1 MCKRVISVL
10 LALMLVLTLF
20 PVSALAEE
28 PEETGNQIAGPA
40 ENPSQPN
47 TQLEESGEP
56 LSPAEGDGPAA
67 ELEKA
72 EKDPSSLERNET
84 PLVIVP
90 AEEEI
95 SVSFPAG
102 ELSEEELLEG
112 YFTKQVVAELYGDAY
127 DSGFYQSSGT
137 HALSGNSLKLYNF
150 MKTRITEIAEGKR
163 TDTKIVITAVDLGLV
178 SGNTFA
184 DYKKVNNDLQTAYNT
199 IRGTFSEDD
208 LKNVLNCLILDC
220 GYELYW
226 FDKTADTTSIKYEP
240 NSISNDAQTINVG
253 WTYSLTVSQ
262 DYRGGVSTNTY
273 VANKPAKVA
282 AAATKAAEIVDKY
295 ASASDY
301 EKLAGYKDE
310 ICALVDYNHA
320 AAGDDS
326 TPYGDPWQMIDV
338 FDGEP
343 ATKVVC
349 EGYAKAFQYL
359 CDLGGLD
366 CYTVTGQMGGGTG
379 AGPHMWNIV
388 RLDGKSYLVDVT
400 NSDTGSAGADGS
412 LFMVGASPVS
422 GSYAGGDLKY
432 AFGLVTYE
440 YDHLGADRTDQYAV
454 QPESVLVLA
463 EENCPK
469 PKPAVELNITGPGT
483 YTIPG
488 YTSLDTAGT
497 QTYNLTAVLKDG
509 VSEPALPA
517 SGWTWSVAGAP
528 AGVTVTG
535 TGSSATLSVT
545 SAAEAGNIRVKAVC
559 DAINAAGETELTLT
573 KSSPVA
579 AFVKVNGETTIVKRD
594 DGTGTSTYTA
604 TVYDQYK
611 VELAPQPAVTWTT
624 DPSGS
629 GISVT
634 SGGVVTAAG
643 VAAGTTFTLKA
654 AAGGKEGTLEITVV
668 DKPPH
673 VIEGTLQ
680 NISLVVGEKRTQ
692 TVRCTTGG
700 TVTYAITPKE
710 GQTGNAAVVNA
721 STGEVTAKAVGS
733 VDVTATA
740 AGGDVYGPAKV
751 RYTVTVTPKTLTAAM
766 VADISAKPYTGDAQ
780 TPVVTVKDGAKTL
793 VKDTDYTVSV
803 SPASP
808 TNAGSY
814 TVTVTGRGNY
824 TGSVDKTFRI
834 TPASLTA
841 APAVTNPAAVL
852 ASEGK
857 SAGDLLALAQT
868 ANAGLKVAGLKN
880 EDVDLGAVWNLV
892 SGTYDPKGGS
902 YVYELTLTSANTNYT
917 YTGTKPRVTVTVT
930 PVNLTLSLSETSST
944 RKAAQTADTWVPAAT
959 MTAACSPVVTPVPT
973 VRVTAWAATPTIAAA
988 KAAVDS
994 TGNSQTVTL
1003 KPTVEGVPQWAT
1015 WDASKTPVY
1024 TLTLTAKDPAEITI
1038 SGLADKSYDGAAV
1051 AIPTFTVT
1059 GNGGASLDASKVTYE
1074 FYAKGSGTA
1083 LAGVPKDAG
1092 EYTLR
1097 AVYTD
1102 ENYEG
1107 VKSLDFTI
1115 TKRPAALT
1123 WENIAERTYDGQ
1135 PSTVAAK
1142 VSNLAAGDT
1151 DETVKV
1157 TVTGGDAVKAG
1168 THTATAAALT
1178 GGRSANYE
1186 LPAAATQDYT
1196 IKKAA
1201 RTLTVA
1207 PATLT
1212 LLPGS
1217 AEGTVTVTPS
1227 ADVDNSFAASVEYVL
1242 AGDVTAVTWNKTA
1255 GKVTGVGNGT
1265 VTISV
1270 SAKATENYEAAPAQT
1285 VAVTA
1290 VMKPVTG
1297 VTVSSSAPAD
1307 KFTAVLDGKTVKV
1320 SGIGDAANA
1329 TVTLTLDT
1337 TAVPGLTQR
1346 PGASNTIEVVYGGN
1360 VIETY
1365 TVDTS
1370 AVVEKPANVTLAEKP
1385 AHTEI
1390 PTGFDSDAGTAVN
1403 STTADGLMASA
1414 SKALLEAAEG
1424 KQGADV
1430 TGVKVETQIKVE
1442 AKSYVNDGT
1451 EKSLTVNITPQYII
1465 TVTKA
1470 DGTVEAPE
1478 TKTIPNSAI
1487 RSAVTLSVELP
1498 AGFLT
1503 GAAGEKVFVE
1513 HTPSGGGRMEV
1524 IRAAVSSN
1532 TVTWQQTSFSTDK
1545 IVVSTDSVQ
1554 VTFDNGTTTQTVTY
1568 DYADAVNGTALPSS
1582 GTSGGW
1588 TYNGRNYTAM
1598 TKGLFDALLTAGGTA
1613 TFDRPAADVPS
1624 GSSGGHIW
1632 PTYDD
1637 VVAKYPVTVSG
1648 GIRNGHVSVSP
1659 ARAAAG
1665 TTVTLTVKP
1674 DQGYELDTLRVVD
1687 RDGNEVRVRG
1697 DGSVY
1702 TFSMP
1707 RSAVTVSAVFKEA
1720 AAAAAHPFRDV
1731 DSSHWAAEAITWAY
1745 ENGYMNGNSAT
1756 TFNPQGTITR
1766 QQLWMILARLSGA
1779 DPANFAEARAWAV
1792 NNGVSD
1798 GSSPAANMS
1807 RQQMVTFLH
1816 RYASMR
1822 GYRLTG
1828 SADLTAFP
1836 DHASVA
1842 GYAVEPLS
1850 WSVANSIVSG
1860 TANGTLNPGG
1870 TATRAQ
1876 FAVILQR
1883 FYGSVVEG

>member
-28 PEETGNQIAGPA
+28 PEETGNQIAGAA
-40 ENPSQPN
+40 ENPSQPD
-47 TQLEESGEP
+47 TQMGESEEP
-56 LSPAEGDGPAA
+56 LSSVEGDVPAA
-67 ELEKA
+67 DPEKA
-72 EKDPSSLERNET
+72 GRDPSSLERNET

-112 YFTKQVVAELYGDAY
+112 YFTKRVVAELYGDAY

-137 HALSGNSLKLYNF
+137 HALSGDLLKLYNLL
-150 MKTRITEIAEGKR
+150 KAQ
-163 TDTKIVITAVDLGLV
+163 ITAVAEGRRTNTQISITAEDLGLV
-178 SGNTFA
+178 SNPVAIDQAQAT
-184 DYKKVNNDLQTAYNT
+184 YNT
-199 IRGTFSEDD
+199 VSQRFSGED
-208 LKNVLNCLILDC
+208 LKKVLNCLILDC

-226 FDKTADTTSIKYEP
+226 FDKTADTKIALNP
-240 NSISNDAQTINVG
+240 NKITDNQNGTATINVG
-253 WTYSLTVSQ
+253 WTYSLTVSE
-262 DYRGGVSTNTY
+262 DYRDNASNLY
-273 VANKPAKVA
+273 VAEKPAKVA
-282 AAATKAAEIVDKY
+282 AAATKAAAIVDKY

-338 FDGEP
+338 FDGDST
-343 ATKVVC
+343 TKVVC

-379 AGPHMWNIV
+379 AGAHMWNIV
-388 RLDGKSYLVDVT
+388 RLGGKSYLVDVT

-497 QTYNLTAVLKDG
+497 ATYTLTAALKG
-509 VSEPALPA
+509 GGSEPALPA
-517 SGWTWSVAGAP
+517 NGWTWSVAGAP

-535 TGSSATLSVT
+535 TGPSATLSVT
-545 SAAEAGNIRVKAVC
+545 SAAGAENITVKAVC
-559 DAINAAGETELTLT
+559 DAINAAGETVLALT
-573 KSSPVA
+573 KESPVA
-579 AFVKVNGETTIVKRD
+579 TFVKVNGETTIVKAD
-594 DGTGTSTYTA
+594 DGTGTGRYTA

-611 VELAPQPAVTWTT
+611 TELTPQPAVTWTT
-624 DPSGS
+624 DPSGN
-629 GISVT
+629 GISVN
-634 SGGVVTAAG
+634 SDGIVTAAN
-643 VAAGTTFTLKA
+643 VAPNTAFTLKA
-654 AAGGKEGTLEITVV
+654 TTANSKEGTLRITVV

-700 TVTYAITPKE
+700 TVTYSITTE
-710 GQTGNAAVVNA
+710 AGQAGVAAVNA
-721 STGEVTAKAVGS
+721 STGEVTAMAVGS
-733 VDVTATA
+733 VEVTATA

-780 TPVVTVKDGAKTL
+780 TPVVTVRDGAKTL

-814 TVTVTGRGNY
+814 TVTVTGKGNY
-824 TGSVDKTFRI
+824 TGPVDKTFRI
-834 TPASLTA
+834 TPASLTT

-857 SAGDLLALAQT
+857 NAGDLLTLAQT
-868 ANAGLKVAGLKN
+868 ANAGLKVKGLKN

-944 RKAAQTADTWVPAAT
+944 RKASQTEDTWVPAAT
-959 MTAACSPVVTPVPT
+959 VTATCSPTVTPAPIVRVPT
-973 VRVTAWAATPTIAAA
+973 WTATPTIAAA

-1038 SGLADKSYDGAAV
+1038 SGLADKVYDGAA
-1051 AIPTFTVT
+1051 AATPTFTVT
-1059 GNGGASLDASKVTYE
+1059 GNAGAALDASKVTYK
-1074 FYAKGSGTA
+1074 FYPKGSGTA
-1083 LAGVPKDAG
+1083 LAGAPKDAG

-1097 AVYTD
+1097 AAYTD
-1102 ENYEG
+1102 DNYEG
-1107 VKSLDFTI
+1107 VKSLDFAI

-1196 IKKAA
+1196 INKAS

-1217 AEGTVTVTPS
+1217 AEGTITVTPS
-1227 ADVDNSFAASVEYVL
+1227 ADLDSSFAASVEYAL
-1242 AGDVTAVTWNKTA
+1242 TGDVTAVTWNKTA

-1270 SAKATENYEAAPAQT
+1270 SAKATENYEAAPAET

-1297 VTVSSSAPAD
+1297 VTVNSSDPAD

-1329 TVTLTLDT
+1329 DVTLALDT
-1337 TAVPGLTQR
+1337 AAVPGLTQR

-1385 AHTEI
+1385 ADTEI
-1390 PTGFDSDAGTAVN
+1390 PAGFDSAAGTAVN
-1403 STTADGLMASA
+1403 STAADGLMASA
-1414 SKALLEAAEG
+1414 SKALLEAAKG
-1424 KQGADV
+1424 KQGEGV
-1430 TGVKVETQIKVE
+1430 TDVKVETQIKVE
-1442 AKSYVNDGT
+1442 AKEYVNEPT
-1451 EKSLTVNITPQYII
+1451 NKSLTVNITPQYII

-1470 DGTVEAPE
+1470 DGTVEASE

-1487 RSAVTLSVELP
+1487 RSAVTLTVELP
-1498 AGFLT
+1498 VGFLT

-1524 IRAAVSSN
+1524 IRAEVVSGT
-1532 TVTWQQTSFSTDK
+1532 TVGWQQTSFSTDK

-1554 VTFDNGTTTQTVTY
+1554 VTFNNGTTTQTVTY

-1588 TYNGRNYTAM
+1588 IYEGRNYTAM

-1659 ARAAAG
+1659 ARAAEG
-1665 TTVTLTVKP
+1665 TTVTVTVKP

-1697 DGSVY
+1697 DGSEY

-1707 RSAVTVSAVFKEA
+1707 RSAVTVSAAFKEA
-1720 AAAAAHPFRDV
+1720 AAPAAHSFRDV

-1798 GSSPAANMS
+1798 GSNPAANMS

-1816 RYASMR
+1816 RYAEMR

-1842 GYAVEPLS
+1842 NYAVEPLS